1 LIPGLF
7 IVCNHNAT
15 VCNIMINKSPGLH
28 DGRPVG
34 PLARALFR
42 PLSNALSGG
51 HFAPRGRISGRFCR
65 PKGTNLSHCRMTLFN
80 MNAVINYKAP
90 RRGLAVSFKQLPGS
104 IVWYPL
110 LLYSILYMYI
120 HIHIRVCPVECLSRW
135 SPHSSIVQYLFI
147 LFGILHIHIYIC
159 IHICSC
165 R

>member
-1 LIPGLF
+1 MLALAVLQGARGLIPGLF

-65 PKGTNLSHCRMTLFN
+65 PKGTNLFN

-90 RRGLAVSFKQLPGS
+90 RRGLAVSFKQLPGHRTHAG
-104 IVWYPL
+104 YGREGRRPP
-110 LLYSILYMYI
+110 
-120 HIHIRVCPVECLSRW
+120 RPNPKR
-135 SPHSSIVQYLFI
+135 
-147 LFGILHIHIYIC
+147 
-159 IHICSC
+159 